1 MSAGS
6 VSVLEAADRF
16 ESVADGVQTRHCFSF
31 GEHYDPANTSY
42 GPLVAFNDTV
52 LEPGAGFASHRH
64 VGVEIVTWVL
74 EGMLQHEDST
84 GLRGDILPG
93 VVQRLSAG
101 AGVLHTESSAPD
113 RAVASGSGRT
123 RFVQM
128 WLRPDEPG
136 GSPDYAQAA
145 VDPAALVRSLA
156 VIASGRPRDRGTP
169 AVRIGCSGAALHV
182 GRLARAQSVP
192 LPSAALVFLYVAQGA
207 VAMGSGRPLGAGDS
221 ARLTDAS
228 EIGIRAL
235 EPAEVLV
242 WEMDTAGSVHSPALH
257 RSRAPLVPPAPRG

>member
-1 MSAGS
+1 VSARS

-16 ESVADGVQTRHCFSF
+16 VSIADGVQTRHCFSF

-74 EGMLQHEDST
+74 DGMLHHEDST
-84 GLRGDILPG
+84 GHRGDILPG

-101 AGVLHTESSAPD
+101 AGVVHTESSAPVP
-113 RAVASGSGRT
+113 AAAPGSRVT

-145 VDPAALVRSLA
+145 VDSAALESGLA
-156 VIASGRPRDRGTP
+156 VVASGRPRDRGTP
-169 AVRIGCSGAALHV
+169 AVRIGCSGAALHA
-182 GRLARAQSVP
+182 GRLARAQVVQ
-192 LPSAALVFLYVAQGA
+192 LPSAALVFVYVARGA
-207 VAMGSGRPLGAGDS
+207 VAMGSGRPFGAGDS
-221 ARLTDAS
+221 ARLTDAA

-242 WEMDTAGSVHSPALH
+242 WEMDAAG
-257 RSRAPLVPPAPRG
+257 